1 MNLTFWEW
9 FGQKDADFAA
19 DKGDMKSITGGFIT
33 IDEISMSFVCK
44 KQGVMSLSTMEA
56 EFTDSS
62 IMAR

>member
-1 MNLTFWEW
+1 MNY
-9 FGQKDADFAA
+9 
-19 DKGDMKSITGGFIT
+19 ITGGFIT

-44 KQGVMSLSTMEA
+44 KQGVMSLSNMED